1 MQQFEYTR
9 FCLEREESQERDT
22 RESKR
27 KSRTD
32 AVLSQTSTNN
42 LVPRALSLEVE
53 SGIWEQGWSAATLF
67 VVVSW

>member
-32 AVLSQTSTNN
+32 AVLPTDIREQPRSQG
-42 LVPRALSLEVE
+42 PLSR
-53 SGIWEQGWSAATLF
+53 
-67 VVVSW
+67 